1 MWCNYITT
9 ISTRGCAVVFPNH
22 FSKRIL
28 CNTWKLLHSHLFCCD
43 SPPSCCV
50 RTWSSVSPP
59 SFLTD
64 RRQPFKFCRRG
75 SQSDRSSAHRGAR
88 PGLQFVKGEDRCRAT
103 VSTVVSLFTWVKS
116 PPPSHQ
122 VNQSLSKLYVH
133 VQAYRLY
140 VGWLKEGQEN
150 ASLSSKAAQHVNT
163 HLRHLSDL
171 LSSSLQ
177 QVRKQ
182 KQCRTLHKKDSPE
195 NKNKK
200 MSTYS
205 RNFEFYYC
213 EKGST
218 SWGLGAQRFVFNHKT
233 STSFLTKLWLLSR
246 NFNFNLKL
254 SILISKL
261 NFFLV
266 VALILFRKKIRAT
279 TRQFI

>member
-1 MWCNYITT
+1 MNRCGWWRVCSTYSGKMNCICLALWKDNTYINYAIHILVMWCNYITT

-28 CNTWKLLHSHLFCCD
+28 CNTWKLLHSHLFCCE

-64 RRQPFKFCRRG
+64 RRQPFEFCRRG

-88 PGLQFVKGEDRCRAT
+88 PGLQFVEGEDRCRAT

-133 VQAYRLY
+133 VQVYRLY

-200 MSTYS
+200 M
-205 RNFEFYYC
+205 
-213 EKGST
+213 
-218 SWGLGAQRFVFNHKT
+218 FV
-233 STSFLTKLWLLSR
+233 
-246 NFNFNLKL
+246 
-254 SILISKL
+254 SILRLQSKYRVL
-261 NFFLV
+261 LLWKRKYIMRLGRS
-266 VALILFRKKIRAT
+266 AFRL
-279 TRQFI
+279 